1 MEPVKTSDNVW
12 SGIAWCLTVALIGSV
27 IFAIVGWA
35 LMAWLEF
42 VVYGQMHHFLKV
54 VILFFPLISIGLV
67 ITYLLDRN
75 GLIW

>member
-27 IFAIVGWA
+27 IFAVAGRVFVEW
-35 LMAWLEF
+35 MEF
-42 VVYGQMHHFLKV
+42 ILYGSANPLLKM
-54 VILFFPLISIGLV
+54 VILAFPMIGIPLV
-67 ITYLLDRN
+67 ITYLLDRE